1 LPSSNLLILA
11 CEGQLDHLCQL
22 PNDSARRRALDVIP
36 PTLPSI
42 YERILARVNEKDE
55 TVQELVEKVLR
66 WIVCGKAPFNSAQIA
81 EIASVEI
88 GDTQISA
95 EAITTD
101 EEILLSCGSLVR
113 KNPNG
118 DIELSHFS
126 VRVLD
131 GHSRRP

>member
-1 LPSSNLLILA
+1 
-11 CEGQLDHLCQL
+11 
-22 PNDSARRRALDVIP
+22 LDVLP

-66 WIVCGKAPFNSAQIA
+66 WIVCGKAPLNSAQIA

-126 VRVLD
+126 VREFLMAFQTTLKSVLS
-131 GHSRRP
+131 HVIESTSSSTT